1 MHAHIK
7 MLNKMYYDNNS
18 MVNNINFIT
27 ETANKVCYICIR
39 KH

>member
-27 ETANKVCYICIR
+27 ETGQIKFATSV
-39 KH
+39 